1 MSSVSVHHPVDAC
14 PWWVQGIASGAV
26 AQVLNADG
34 STRAVPR
41 IVIRTS
47 TPSAQQSAAEQP
59 KQGSPPQ
66 SQQPVVL
73 NSRVVQEPGTAAP
86 ESHPHVGYASTYAP
100 YAVPQHPQQHPR
112 QPQQQQHPQAYGMH
126 QYQQAQQPQHQQR
139 HAVSY
144 QQVQNSAFPA
154 QQQSTPRYQAQ
165 QQQQSTPRYQ
175 AQQQQ
180 QDQPQRMPRPGS
192 FQALLSAPVLPE
204 HYNSAPLPQEHSADL
219 HAPALS
225 QQQQQRQQQ
234 QTQRQQQQQTQQP
247 AVQSTA
253 IYSGQVVH
261 GAVATSNATGTAQ
274 AQYSYAPI
282 PAPGP
287 QQMAPL
293 NTGQP
298 LSIHAYRQQQQQHQ
312 QQHQQQLQMAPSQH
326 MVVHGTPSS
335 SDQYSALQTSSPM
348 YPSMQFPAQHASGQ
362 SSNTGGFQPM
372 QAAYGHP
379 YHGQSSQAMDHQSYG
394 QQQQQ
399 QQQQQQH
406 SHHRQ
411 GQQQGPPPQQGQQ
424 YYAQGSNVTPAQ
436 ETPAHGYAIAHQP
449 DANAQAV
456 FRASSGFPIPPV
468 AQFQAADDAHNDP
481 AHMLEQRSRSESSS
495 QSGAYQQAPNGTA
508 SAQFPSHAAF
518 LPIHQHPGHSPQ
530 QGAAANTA
538 QGQHQAASNAGFQPQ
553 GGVTQP
559 QHQSQAGYQLQQ
571 PAHSQAGSQQS
582 LGSSGSV
589 WKGTPGPAFHPGAV
603 QAVGSGPMMRAELPG
618 VPQQPAQQMTGGSL
632 AVHTACASSCVL
644 PDIILD

>member
-1 MSSVSVHHPVDAC
+1 M
-14 PWWVQGIASGAV
+14 QGVASGAV

-34 STRAVPR
+34 STQAVPR

-86 ESHPHVGYASTYAP
+86 EAHPHSGYASTYAP
-100 YAVPQHPQQHPR
+100 YAVPQHAHQQHTQ
-112 QPQQQQHPQAYGMH
+112 QPQHQQHPQAYGMH

-139 HAVSY
+139 HVVSY

-154 QQQSTPRYQAQ
+154 QQQSAPRYQAQ
-165 QQQQSTPRYQ
+165 QHQQSMPRYQ

-192 FQALLSAPVLPE
+192 FQELLSAPVLPE
-204 HYNSAPLPQEHSADL
+204 QYNSAPLPQEHNAEL

-225 QQQQQRQQQ
+225 QQQQQ
-234 QTQRQQQQQTQQP
+234 TKQQQQQHQQAQQP

-261 GAVATSNATGTAQ
+261 GAVATRHATGTAQ
-274 AQYSYAPI
+274 GQYSYAPI
-282 PAPGP
+282 TAPGP
-287 QQMAPL
+287 QQMAPV

-312 QQHQQQLQMAPSQH
+312 QQQQQQLQMAPSQH

-348 YPSMQFPAQHASGQ
+348 YPSMQFPAQHASMQ
-362 SSNTGGFQPM
+362 SSGTGGFRPM

-379 YHGQSSQAMDHQSYG
+379 YHGQSSQAMDHQVYG
-394 QQQQQ
+394 
-399 QQQQQQH
+399 QQQQQH

-424 YYAQGSNVTPAQ
+424 YYAQGSLVTPAQ
-436 ETPAHGYAIAHQP
+436 QTPAHSYAVTHQP

-468 AQFQAADDAHNDP
+468 AQSQAADEAYNDP
-481 AHMLEQRSRSESSS
+481 AHVLEQRSRSDSSS
-495 QSGAYQQAPNGTA
+495 QASAYQQAPNGTA

-518 LPIHQHPGHSPQ
+518 LPTHQHPGHGSQ

-538 QGQHQAASNAGFQPQ
+538 QGQHQAAPTAGFQPQ

-559 QHQSQAGYQLQQ
+559 QHSAQAGYQLQQ

-632 AVHTACASSCVL
+632 AVHTACASSCV
-644 PDIILD
+644 